1 MTESIQDA
9 EDILLLLLVILSLKW
24 KRRMDLK
31 FQFIFRYLS
40 TFYYIGPYCKTGIG
54 AGPSGYDWIFNRNLI

>member
-31 FQFIFRYLS
+31 F
-40 TFYYIGPYCKTGIG
+40 
-54 AGPSGYDWIFNRNLI
+54 